1 MSTKFKWME
10 SKDVADKKRV
20 EKEVLEVLI
29 KNLNDGTI
37 TVDAAREAARLTL
50 AEVERIEKHEESA
63 ADFYKNLASK
73 YPVFNILYTKI
84 KGDLASIREISAH
97 RQALA
102 AIDSGKIEE
111 AHKIA
116 QGAIAKTA
124 HETGNT
130 N

>member
-1 MSTKFKWME
+1 ME
-10 SKDVADKKRV
+10 SVVLADKKRV

-63 ADFYKNLASK
+63 LDFYKNLASK

-84 KGDLASIREISAH
+84 KGDLASMREISAH
-97 RQALA
+97 KQALTL
-102 AIDSGKIEE
+102 IDEGKIEE

-116 QGAIAKTA
+116 RGAIAQTS
-124 HETGNT
+124 HETSNT
-130 N
+130 S